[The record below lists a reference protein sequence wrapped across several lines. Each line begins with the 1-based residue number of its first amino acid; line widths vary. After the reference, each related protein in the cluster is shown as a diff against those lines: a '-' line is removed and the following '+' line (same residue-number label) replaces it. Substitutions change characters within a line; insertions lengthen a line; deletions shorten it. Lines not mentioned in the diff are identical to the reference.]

1 MQKVN
6 FLPKKQG
13 NLQDFTLFY
22 LKFYIHG
29 VCNDV
34 DIVSMKSSKR
44 NSVFVKNMKWIY
56 YFCTNIDFVTFDPN
70 L

>member
-6 FLPKKQG
+6 FLLKKQD
-13 NLQDFTLFY
+13 NLKDFTFFC

-34 DIVSMKSSKR
+34 DIVSLKSSKR
-44 NSVFVKNMKWIY
+44 NSVFVKYMKWIY
-56 YFCTNIDFVTFDPN
+56 YFCTNIDFVTFYPN